1 LKEVSYEARTY
12 LNTRIDLARG
22 DRNARFGRWKNTPK
36 TIGTHYQQS
45 TGIGYFSTNYFE
57 LNGGNVMAY
66 DEEQARKSRVVVET
80 PSERREVVHSQSV
93 RTPDNNGI
101 SAGMVGVLVVVAIAL
116 ITMLVLFWLSSQ
128 PATENLAAQQPPTV
142 IQQPAPAQQPPVIIQ
157 QPAPATTQPAPIIV
171 NPPAGG
177 STAPTE
183 SVNMD
188 STVQAAVD
196 KRLLDDPELST
207 LGITASVI
215 DGKVMLVGTV
225 KTEALKVQAER
236 VVKQLKGVKS
246 VDNQITVIP

>member
-1 LKEVSYEARTY
+1 
-12 LNTRIDLARG
+12 
-22 DRNARFGRWKNTPK
+22 
-36 TIGTHYQQS
+36 
-45 TGIGYFSTNYFE
+45 
-57 LNGGNVMAY
+57 MAY

-80 PSERREVVHSQSV
+80 PNERREVVHSQSV
-93 RTPDNNGI
+93 RNPDGGI

-128 PATENLAAQQPPTV
+128 PATDNANLAAQQPPTV

-171 NPPAGG
+171 TPPAGG
-177 STAPTE
+177 STSSSTSSTSTD

-188 STVQAAVD
+188 STIQAAVD
-196 KRLLDDPELST
+196 KRLLDDPEFST

-215 DGKVMLVGTV
+215 NGKVMLVGTV
-225 KTEALKVQAER
+225 KTEALKGQIER
-236 VVKQLKGVKS
+236 VVKQIQGVKS